1 MSAADAG
8 GYTQAA
14 SGVVIIGAGHAGVE
28 CAYALRTAGY
38 ALPITLI
45 SAESC
50 EPYQRPPLSK
60 GFLSGAMDA
69 KRLALRS
76 PQAYEKQDIQVIIG
90 DPVLGLDSKR
100 NSVIT
105 ASGRHIQYDHCVVAT
120 GAQARTL
127 PKLQGANV
135 YSLRNLDDA
144 LTLQSKLTSACRLLV
159 VGGGYLGLEVAAT
172 AVKLGSSVIVF
183 EQSPVLMSGKVSQH
197 TSSAFQSMHD
207 QAGIRLMRDA
217 AIDRWESLLNG
228 GWKAH
233 LSDGSTHEGDV
244 VLVSVGAVPDIKLA
258 VEAGVACDGGILVD
272 EHFRTS
278 VPNIFAI
285 GDCASGY
292 RPELACNARVESVQ
306 NALDS
311 ARAAAAAIVGQPPA
325 AKRPATFWSEQHG
338 RRLQIAGMINPAQE
352 VRDFVTATANGW
364 LVERYQQDSLV
375 AIEALDS
382 PVEFVKTMKLIGSV
396 KAPLGSTSPTHHQ
409 ETTNAHS

>member
-14 SGVVIIGAGHAGVE
+14 PGVVIIGAGHAGVE

-38 ALPITLI
+38 TLPISLV
-45 SAESC
+45 SAEPC

-60 GFLSGAMDA
+60 GFLAGAMDA

-76 PQAYEKQDIQVIIG
+76 PQAYEKQNIQVVIG
-90 DPVLGLDSKR
+90 DPVSGLDTTR
-100 NSVIT
+100 TRVVT
-105 ASGRHIQYDHCVVAT
+105 ASGRHIEYSHCIVAT
-120 GAQARTL
+120 GATARTL
-127 PKLQGANV
+127 PQLQGANV

-144 LTLQSKLTSACRLLV
+144 LTLQSRLTSACRLLV

-172 AVKLGSSVIVF
+172 AAKLGANVIVF

-197 TSSAFQSMHD
+197 TSSEFQSMHD
-207 QAGIRLMRDA
+207 HAGIRLMRDV
-217 AIDRWESLLNG
+217 AIVRWESLQNG

-258 VEAGVACDGGILVD
+258 VEAGIACDGGILVD

-311 ARAAAAAIVGQPPA
+311 ARIAAAAIVGRLPA

-338 RRLQIAGMINPAQE
+338 RRLQIAGMINPALK
-352 VRDFVTATANGW
+352 VRDLVTATENGW
-364 LVERYQQDSLV
+364 IVERYQQDLLT

-382 PVEFVKTMKLIGSV
+382 PVEFIKSMKLIGS
-396 KAPLGSTSPTHHQ
+396 AQTPLEPTSPIHHK
-409 ETTNAHS
+409 ETTDAHR

>member
-1 MSAADAG
+1 MSAAERG
-8 GYTQAA
+8 HVQAA
-14 SGVVIIGAGHAGVE
+14 PGVVIIGAGHAGVE

-38 ALPITLI
+38 VQPISLI

-50 EPYQRPPLSK
+50 DPYQRPPLSK
-60 GFLSGAMDA
+60 GFLSGAMDV

-76 PQAYEKQDIQVIIG
+76 PQAYEKQNIQVIIG
-90 DPVLGLDSKR
+90 DPVLSLDSTR
-100 NSVIT
+100 NNVVT
-105 ASGRHIQYDHCVVAT
+105 ASGRYIDYSHCVVAT

-127 PKLQGANV
+127 SALQGANV
-135 YSLRNLDDA
+135 YSLRNLADA
-144 LTLQSKLTSACRLLV
+144 VTLQSRLNSACRLLV

-172 AVKLGSSVIVF
+172 AAKMGANVIVF

-197 TSSAFQSMHD
+197 TSSEFQSMHD
-207 QAGIRLMRDA
+207 QAGIRLMREA
-217 AIDRWESLLNG
+217 AIVRWESLQTG

-233 LSDGSTHEGDV
+233 VSDGSAHEGDI

-258 VEAGVACDGGILVD
+258 VAAGVACDGGILVD
-272 EHFRTS
+272 EQFRTS

-311 ARAAAAAIVGQPPA
+311 ARIAAAAIIGQPPA

-338 RRLQIAGMINPAQE
+338 RRLQIAGMINPAQQ
-352 VRDFVTATANGW
+352 VRDCVITTANGW
-364 LVERYQQDSLV
+364 LVERYQLDLLAAV
-375 AIEALDS
+375 EALDS
-382 PVEFVKTMKLIGSV
+382 PVEFIKSMKLIGSA
-396 KAPLGSTSPTHHQ
+396 KAPLASTPPTHHQ
-409 ETTNAHS
+409 EATNAHS